1 MRKFALVLALLPVAS
16 CSTFSTFFNGPGATE
31 MITEEQRARGI
42 KPVANLAAT
51 YRQERYLAK
60 VRRRSDGIDNAF
72 GRDLGSISSFIDRH
86 IYNYDANDP
95 YINVPS
101 DTTELGHVADFGV
114 GIVTALPV
122 VGAVL
127 R

>member
-1 MRKFALVLALLPVAS
+1 MRKFALVLALIPVAA
-16 CSTFSTFFNGPGATE
+16 CSTVTSSVDSVFGGELTA
-31 MITEEQRARGI
+31 EQRARGI
-42 KPVANLAAT
+42 KPVATLASD
-51 YRQERYLAK
+51 YKWDRYMAK

>member
-1 MRKFALVLALLPVAS
+1 MRKFALVLALIPVAA
-16 CSTFSTFFNGPGATE
+16 CSTVTSSVDSVFGGELTA
-31 MITEEQRARGI
+31 EQRARGI
-42 KPVANLAAT
+42 KPVATLASD
-51 YRQERYLAK
+51 YKWDRYMAK

-72 GRDLGSISSFIDRH
+72 GRDLGSISRFIDRH

>member
-1 MRKFALVLALLPVAS
+1 MRKFALVLALIPVAA
-16 CSTFSTFFNGPGATE
+16 CSTVTSSVDSVFGGELTA
-31 MITEEQRARGI
+31 EQRARGI
-42 KPVANLAAT
+42 KPVATLASD
-51 YRQERYLAK
+51 YKWDRYMAK

-95 YINVPS
+95 YTNFPS
-101 DTTELGHVADFGV
+101 RTTKLEHMGRFGLHTV
-114 GIVTALPV
+114 SSLPLV
-122 VGAVL
+122 DEVIT

>member
-1 MRKFALVLALLPVAS
+1 MRKFALVHALLPVAA
-16 CSTFSTFFNGPGATE
+16 CSTVTSSVGSVFGGE
-31 MITEEQRARGI
+31 ITAEQRARGI
-42 KPVANLAAT
+42 KPVSELASD
-51 YRQERYLAK
+51 YKWDSYLAK

-72 GRDLGSISSFIDRH
+72 GRDLSSITSFLDRH

-101 DTTELGHVADFGV
+101 DTTELGHVGNFGV
-114 GIVTALPV
+114 DLVTGLPV
-122 VGAVL
+122 VGAIL

>member
-1 MRKFALVLALLPVAS
+1 MRKFALVLALIPVAA
-16 CSTFSTFFNGPGATE
+16 CSTVTSSVDSVFGGELTA
-31 MITEEQRARGI
+31 EQRARGI
-42 KPVANLAAT
+42 KPVATLAAD
-51 YRQERYLAK
+51 YKWDRYMAK

-86 IYNYDANDP
+86 IYTYDANDP